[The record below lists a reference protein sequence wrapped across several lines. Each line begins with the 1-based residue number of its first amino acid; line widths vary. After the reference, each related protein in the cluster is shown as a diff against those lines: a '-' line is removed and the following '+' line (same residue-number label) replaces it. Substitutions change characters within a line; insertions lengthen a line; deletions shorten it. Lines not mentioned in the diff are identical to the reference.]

1 MTVEASGEAAVG
13 DDRTAEFESPF
24 AILAEALYRERVIRA
39 RRMAPEEKFI
49 AGEELF
55 ALACSITLAGI
66 RNQFPNAN
74 DQECL
79 HLLKQRLALRS
90 KREGRA

>member
-1 MTVEASGEAAVG
+1 MTGEAPGECAATDSRNAG
-13 DDRTAEFESPF
+13 IESPF
-24 AILAEALYRERVIRA
+24 AALTEALYRERVIGA

-79 HLLKQRLALRS
+79 QLLKQRLALRA